1 MLMEAPLDRM
11 YTPDH
16 QWVQLKLNRAILGIT
31 DYAQLELGM
40 VVYLELPEIGTKV
53 TIGECY
59 ASVETVEGMEDLAAP
74 VSGIIV
80 EINRELERDPMW
92 IHRSPYNRGWLAVIE
107 MSKQDE
113 ETNALWSAERYL
125 QGLE

>member
-1 MLMEAPLDRM
+1 MLMEAPQDRM

-16 QWVQLKLNRAILGIT
+16 QWVQLKHNQAIIGIT

-40 VVYLELPEIGTKV
+40 VVYLELPEIGAKV
-53 TIGECY
+53 SIGECY
-59 ASVETVEGMEDLAAP
+59 ASVETVEGMQDLAAP

-92 IHRSPYNRGWLAVIE
+92 IHGSPYYKGWLVVIE
-107 MSKQDE
+107 MTKQDE
-113 ETNALWSAERYL
+113 ELGLFWSAERYL